1 MQIVRGLKVLHS
13 NNIIHSDLKP
23 ENILMFKDGRAKLG
37 DFNIAMFQQFDDE
50 GNVILQKAQRGTPIY
65 SCPENWKE
73 IGTNEKMDIWSL
85 GIMIYEMG
93 ALELPFEEEEQMY

>member
-1 MQIVRGLKVLHS
+1 
-13 NNIIHSDLKP
+13 
-23 ENILMFKDGRAKLG
+23 MFKDGRAKLG